1 MPVAGKPEVADV
13 AETVSAAQVCGQTLT
28 LGWGTAVRRGTIQ
41 GSRNEHWFIGTLP
54 EIDG

>member
-1 MPVAGKPEVADV
+1 MPVAGKPEVGHV
-13 AETVSAAQVCGQTLT
+13 AETVSAAQVCGQKLT
-28 LGWGTAVRRGTIQ
+28 LGWGTAVGRGAIL